1 MSFEAIRDAIDN
13 LRDGNPAGFSQSIKD
28 ILMGKLSDRMDVEK
42 VSVASQ
48 MFGGDAP
55 VADSTET
62 SNENA

>member
-1 MSFEAIRDAIDN
+1 MSLEAIKDAIDN
-13 LRDGNPAGFSQSIKD
+13 LRDGNPAAFSQSVKD

-55 VADSTET
+55 EVNSTET